1 MLSSLC
7 GSSFLFM
14 EDCYMCL
21 KPDLFANLADLTG
34 CMYISDLQSL
44 QVTIEILY
52 PQTDEDTFYR
62 ITTWQ
67 VLNVDELQ

>member
-21 KPDLFANLADLTG
+21 KPDLFAMLILSAPANVSCVILRRFRRVLSRHPNLA
-34 CMYISDLQSL
+34 
-44 QVTIEILY
+44 
-52 PQTDEDTFYR
+52 
-62 ITTWQ
+62 
-67 VLNVDELQ
+67 